1 MSQWGDDMKKQK
13 NGFTLIELVVVIAVL
28 GILAAL
34 GIMRISDSM
43 ASARGSKVVGD
54 LRTLDSAITIY
65 NTTSATALTSLDQ
78 LADNEIA
85 TVPTPPKGDFTVVT
99 TAGTEKSYDAAT
111 YNAGAYTYDA
121 TTQRALF
128 CGHPV
133 EYYLAGD
140 ATAKT
145 FADYASDIDTIMKT
159 AVTTANSMDST
170 VNGSTRV
177 KNVLA
182 ALKAQSIDSSVLGSS
197 WRYVKANNTIYYTST
212 DISALTNGTSVNV
225 IAYNGN
231 NGTYSVYTSQVK
243 TQTYSG
249 VNNNQPYNI
258 INTDN
263 GTIKLATST
272 STNLT
277 YTEALAIYNS
287 L

>member
-1 MSQWGDDMKKQK
+1 MSKWGDDMKKQK

-111 YNAGAYTYDA
+111 YNASAYTYD
-121 TTQRALF
+121 TDTQRAMF

-159 AVTTANSMDST
+159 AVTTAKSMDST

-177 KNVLA
+177 ENVLA
-182 ALKAQSIDSSVLGSS
+182 ALKAQNIDSSVLGSS

-243 TQTYSG
+243 TQTYPG
-249 VNNNQPYNI
+249 VNYDQPYNI

-277 YTEALAIYNS
+277 YDEALAIYNS

>member
-1 MSQWGDDMKKQK
+1 MSKWGDDMKKQK

-34 GIMRISDSM
+34 GIMRISDSI

-99 TAGTEKSYDAAT
+99 TAGTEKAYDAAT
-111 YNAGAYTYDA
+111 YNADAYTYDA

-182 ALKAQSIDSSVLGSS
+182 ALKAQNIDSSVLGSS

-277 YTEALAIYNS
+277 YDEALAIYNS